1 MFNNI
6 LDTLHFRLFG
16 NFAQLYHFHI
26 KIYFQVCKSSSLDY
40 ILLNLVKKRHT
51 LTEVEVLTRLPSGR
65 RKGQVLRTNI
75 ASPGQ
80 EKLHQFLRHLTTS
93 KF

>member
-40 ILLNLVKKRHT
+40 IFI
-51 LTEVEVLTRLPSGR
+51 EPSGTHLLKWKFLLAYLPGVER
-65 RKGQVLRTNI
+65 GQ
-75 ASPGQ
+75 
-80 EKLHQFLRHLTTS
+80 F
-93 KF
+93 